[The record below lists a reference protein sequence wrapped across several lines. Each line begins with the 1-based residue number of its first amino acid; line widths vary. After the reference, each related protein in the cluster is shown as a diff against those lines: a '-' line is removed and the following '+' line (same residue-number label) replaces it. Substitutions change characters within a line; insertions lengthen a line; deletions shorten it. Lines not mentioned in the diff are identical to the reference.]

1 MSPKELPAPGRAGGL
16 ADVLRARHSAAE
28 KPGPDVAVPVP
39 DDPFAPQPVD
49 PAAVTGSAE
58 QRLAAFEAA
67 IDRAKEQAGTTL
79 KAARARFVVEAG
91 TALRAIR
98 DEDGGLYKLTHDT
111 FDEYIGARWDMDR
124 TRAYQL
130 IDAAPVMLVMSKI
143 FDTAPVESH
152 ARVLA
157 PVLQGHGESGVR
169 DVFAAV
175 RTTGEKVTAAAIR
188 EAADRLRYLPP
199 PASSTENETE
209 AEPLPTEHTPDQA
222 RALVHLEQGLA
233 ALRKAHRALRG
244 RVIPDAVRAD
254 HKRGSELVTEVA
266 DLAAKISRLT
276 A

>member
-1 MSPKELPAPGRAGGL
+1 MSPSETRVSRTALLLGERATAEDGDTVNPLLP
-16 ADVLRARHSAAE
+16 S
-28 KPGPDVAVPVP
+28 VP

-67 IDRAKEQAGTTL
+67 IDRAKETAGTTL

-98 DEDGGLYKLTHDT
+98 DEDGGLYKVTHST

-157 PVLQGHGESGVR
+157 PVLQGHGEPAVR
-169 DVFAAV
+169 EVFAAV

-188 EAADRLRYLPP
+188 EAADRLHYLPP
-199 PASSTENETE
+199 QGSSTENENE
-209 AEPLPTEHTPDQA
+209 SEDSATEHTAVQA
-222 RALVHLEQGLA
+222 RALVRLEQGLA
-233 ALRKAHRALRG
+233 ALRGAHRALRG
-244 RVIPDAVRAD
+244 RVIPDAVAAD
-254 HKRGSELVTEVA
+254 HARGSELVTEIT
-266 DLAAKISRLT
+266 DLAGKINRL
-276 A
+276 AQ

>member
-16 ADVLRARHSAAE
+16 AEVLRARHSSAE
-28 KPGPDVAVPVP
+28 KTETVLAVPAQP
-39 DDPFAPQPVD
+39 DPFAPQPVD

-67 IDRAKEQAGTTL
+67 IDRAKETAGTTL

-98 DEDGGLYKLTHDT
+98 DEDGGLYKVTHET
-111 FDEYIGARWDMDR
+111 FEDYITARWDMDR

-157 PVLQGHGESGVR
+157 PVLEDHGEP
-169 DVFAAV
+169 AV
-175 RTTGEKVTAAAIR
+175 REVVAAARVTGEKITAAAIR
-188 EAADRLRYLPP
+188 EAAGRLHYLPSP
-199 PASSTENETE
+199 
-209 AEPLPTEHTPDQA
+209 AEPADAEAVLPVDHTAVQA
-222 RALVHLEQGLA
+222 RSLVRLEQGLA
-233 ALRKAHRALRG
+233 ALKVAHRALRG
-244 RVIPDAVRAD
+244 RVIPDAVAAD
-254 HKRGSELVTEVA
+254 HEHGSELVAEIT
-266 DLAAKISRLT
+266 DLAYRISKL
-276 A
+276 AQ